1 MSHVDPRFGAQ
12 LLALRTNQGLSL
24 RALGQL
30 AHRGKSHL
38 HDLETG
44 SKAPTPETAQHLD
57 QVLNAGGTLARL
69 VDQPVD
75 HDAEAGEL
83 LARVRA
89 TDVSADTL
97 ARIEANVDDLASA
110 YATTRPVDLL
120 PMVRRQLAYVGRL
133 LDGRGTLAQRRRL
146 IVAGGWLAV
155 LRATVHIDL
164 LQRSAAGAHLAAATS
179 LAEDGEHPEI
189 QAWCLETQAWDWLTR
204 GNYRQAVDLSQQAQR
219 VAPRGSSA
227 HIQATAQEARVWARL
242 SDVRRTRDA
251 LDRLERLTAN
261 LPVPDQ
267 AEHHYRY
274 DPTKALAYT
283 ATTLS
288 WAGDPAAEQVARAAL
303 AELDPRGDGGDRP
316 RRSAS
321 ARLDL
326 AMALVAAGQPDEAS
340 VVAADAVR
348 SGRVVSS
355 SWWRAREVLRRVEL
369 TGAAEASALR
379 NVYEVWSASTRRPDQ
394 REQAGNGQGHQPVR
408 SQDG

>member
-1 MSHVDPRFGAQ
+1 MSYVDPRFGAR
-12 LLALRTNQGLSL
+12 LRALRADRGLSL

-38 HDLETG
+38 HDLETCA
-44 SKAPTPETAQHLD
+44 KAPTPETARHPD
-57 QVLNAGGTLARL
+57 DVLQAGGALARL
-69 VDQPVD
+69 VGQRVD
-75 HDAEAGEL
+75 HDDEADDL

-89 TDVSADTL
+89 SDVSAETL
-97 ARIEANVDDLASA
+97 TRIEASVDDLASP

-120 PMVRRQLAYVGRL
+120 PMVRKHLAYVGRL

-146 IVAGGWLAV
+146 IVAGGWLTV

-164 LQRSAAGAHLAAATS
+164 QQRSAAGAHLVAAAK
-179 LAEDGEHPEI
+179 LAEHAEHTEI
-189 QAWCLETQAWDWLTR
+189 QAWCLETHAWDRLTQ
-204 GNYRQAVDLSQQAQR
+204 GEHRQAIDLSQQAQR

-227 HIQATAQEARVWARL
+227 HIQATAQEARGWARVG
-242 SDVRRTRDA
+242 DVRRTRDA

-261 LPVPDQ
+261 LPVPER

-288 WAGDPAAEQVARAAL
+288 WAGDPAAGQVARVAL

-326 AMALVAAGQPDEAS
+326 ALALVAAGQPDEAS
-340 VVAADAVR
+340 TVAAEAIR
-348 SGRVVSS
+348 SGRVASS
-355 SWWRAREVLRRVEL
+355 NWWRAREVVRRVEQ
-369 TGAAEASALR
+369 TDAGEASVLR
-379 NVYEVWSASTRRPDQ
+379 EVYRAYRPV
-394 REQAGNGQGHQPVR
+394 G
-408 SQDG
+408 

>member
-12 LLALRTNQGLSL
+12 LRALRASRGLSL

-38 HDLETG
+38 HDLETAA
-44 SKAPTPETAQHLD
+44 KAPTPETARHLD
-57 QVLNAGGTLARL
+57 EVLQAGGALVRL
-69 VDQPVD
+69 VGQPVD
-75 HDAEAGEL
+75 HDAEADEL

-89 TDVSADTL
+89 SDVSAETL
-97 ARIEANVDDLASA
+97 ARIEAGVDDLASA

-120 PMVRRQLAYVGRL
+120 PMVRRHLAYVGRL

-146 IVAGGWLAV
+146 IVAGGWLTV

-164 LQRSAAGAHLAAATS
+164 EQRSTAGVHLAAAAK
-179 LAEDGEHPEI
+179 LAEHSEHAEV
-189 QAWCLETQAWDWLTR
+189 QAWCLETRAWDRLTS
-204 GNYRQAVDLSQQAQR
+204 GDHRQAIELAQQAQR
-219 VAPRGSSA
+219 VAPPGSSA
-227 HIQATAQEARVWARL
+227 HIQATAQEARVWARVG
-242 SDVRRTRDA
+242 DVRRTRDA
-251 LDRLERLTAN
+251 LDRLERVTAN
-261 LPVPDQ
+261 LSVPER

-288 WAGDPAAEQVARAAL
+288 WAGDPAAEQVARIVL

-326 AMALVAAGQPDEAS
+326 ALALVAADQPDEAS
-340 VVAADAVR
+340 AVAAEAIR
-348 SGRVVSS
+348 SGRVVPSN
-355 SWWRAREVLRRVEL
+355 WWRAREVLRRVEQ
-369 TGAAEASALR
+369 TGAKDASALR
-379 NVYEVWSASTRRPDQ
+379 EVYESYRP
-394 REQAGNGQGHQPVR
+394 AF
-408 SQDG
+408 